1 MHRTFLR
8 LKNTCSKLPPIVDKP
23 IVKRKNKF
31 KLVPGRIR
39 SPFHI
44 SYGGIYEGIYDKDS
58 LIYDSPQKK
67 KSNVNK

>member
-1 MHRTFLR
+1 MHRTFHR

-44 SYGGIYEGIYDKDS
+44 SYGGINEGIYDKDS

-67 KSNVNK
+67 SNVNK